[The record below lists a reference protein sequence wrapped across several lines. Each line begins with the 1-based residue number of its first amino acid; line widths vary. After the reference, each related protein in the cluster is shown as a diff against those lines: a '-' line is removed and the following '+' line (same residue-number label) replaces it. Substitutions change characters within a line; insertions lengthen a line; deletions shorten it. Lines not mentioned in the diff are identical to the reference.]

1 MSAGKNSLNL
11 SFKKEKKYT
20 SLFFVEYWNLIF
32 VIVLCPFFRW
42 LNFLVVNFID
52 TRPPGFTY
60 MVKLN
65 NANFNVG
72 LLIPK

>member
-32 VIVLCPFFRW
+32 VIMSFFRW

-65 NANFNVG
+65 KASFNVG

>member
-32 VIVLCPFFRW
+32 VIMSFFRW

>member
-32 VIVLCPFFRW
+32 VIMSFFRW

-52 TRPPGFTY
+52 TRPPGFTH

-65 NANFNVG
+65 NASFNVG

>member
-32 VIVLCPFFRW
+32 VIMSFFRW

-52 TRPPGFTY
+52 TRPPEFTY

-65 NANFNVG
+65 KASFNVG